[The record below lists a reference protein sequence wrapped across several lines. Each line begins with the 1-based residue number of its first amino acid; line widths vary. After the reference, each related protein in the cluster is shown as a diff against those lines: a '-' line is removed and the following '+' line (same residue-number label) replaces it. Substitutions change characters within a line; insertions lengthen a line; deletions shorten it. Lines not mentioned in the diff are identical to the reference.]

1 MGRWAFILGPS
12 RAVNF
17 HTPQL
22 YHFAK
27 KAPGRDAKKCR
38 CSRLDAVSHQ
48 VLSLSLSQ
56 NGGGP
61 RDMGIATG
69 WIPGS
74 RLWDKRWVC
83 KKYYRKFSW
92 DQHLQGM
99 EESRRGQREKFVWL
113 WYGSKEGAADLSG
126 SFEGRMALQS
136 CPELGQ
142 RGRVFISPCEP
153 VIGWG
158 LPWARWFPSAKAIPR
173 EGSELSAVG
182 QLPTE
187 QPGKWALH
195 SWREIWAV
203 HHSIFHGHQQSLH
216 HVVWKGGVEVEKA

>member
-1 MGRWAFILGPS
+1 MSTGEVAGGHLSGDSDPRDSGETVEYASELRHPNMGRWAFILGPS
-12 RAVNF
+12 RGVNF

-48 VLSLSLSQ
+48 ILSLSLSQ

-74 RLWDKRWVC
+74 RLWDKRLVC

-92 DQHLQGM
+92 DR
-99 EESRRGQREKFVWL
+99 SRGDE
-113 WYGSKEGAADLSG
+113 
-126 SFEGRMALQS
+126 
-136 CPELGQ
+136 
-142 RGRVFISPCEP
+142 
-153 VIGWG
+153 
-158 LPWARWFPSAKAIPR
+158 
-173 EGSELSAVG
+173 
-182 QLPTE
+182 
-187 QPGKWALH
+187 
-195 SWREIWAV
+195 
-203 HHSIFHGHQQSLH
+203 
-216 HVVWKGGVEVEKA
+216 